1 MGTQR
6 LDFAEFYRES
16 KDACLFSVLVNVG
29 DRDVAQDLVDEAFA
43 RAWASW
49 RSVGRHPAPAA
60 WVVRAALNASISR
73 WRHRR
78 REVSLP
84 DPGTV
89 ADLAAGPGAADSTLD
104 PRIMAALT
112 LPGLVGALVL
122 VAAAAVAVTAL
133 ATGSPA
139 APPRRCPARGLD
151 SRQAAR
157 RRYPCQYRQ
166 AAGPRRAAAQTPRR
180 RRPRQH
186 RHQPSGSVSA
196 VPRQQRSAAQGLP
209 RLVPAGASAAPQ
221 RHSDPPFGLS
231 KRHRRT
237 ARWQLPEQCAR
248 GRRRRAHPGV
258 RQPAVHWK
266 LTWRSRR
273 FGHANQLAGRG
284 PGASRT
290 GPACS
295 CL

>member
-29 DRDVAQDLVDEAFA
+29 DRDVAEDLVDEAFA

-89 ADLAAGPGAADSTLD
+89 ADLAARPGAADSTLD

-112 LPGLVGALVL
+112 RLPARQRQVITLRLLLDLDTSRTAEVL
-122 VAAAAVAVTAL
+122 GISPSAVKAHLARAL
-133 ATGSPA
+133 AVLRSDLMSEPQQESP
-139 APPRRCPARGLD
+139 
-151 SRQAAR
+151 S
-157 RRYPCQYRQ
+157 
-166 AAGPRRAAAQTPRR
+166 
-180 RRPRQH
+180 
-186 RHQPSGSVSA
+186 
-196 VPRQQRSAAQGLP
+196 
-209 RLVPAGASAAPQ
+209 
-221 RHSDPPFGLS
+221 
-231 KRHRRT
+231 
-237 ARWQLPEQCAR
+237 
-248 GRRRRAHPGV
+248 
-258 RQPAVHWK
+258 
-266 LTWRSRR
+266 
-273 FGHANQLAGRG
+273 
-284 PGASRT
+284 
-290 GPACS
+290 
-295 CL
+295 